1 MNKENL
7 FEYIGAMHM
16 HSVYSDGSGE
26 VPDIVKAASE
36 MKLDYIILTDH
47 NTLRAKKEGFEGW
60 HGNTFLLVGCE
71 INDKQN
77 KNHYLAFGIN
87 QAFST
92 RLSAAEYVHKVKE
105 AGGIGFIAHPHEKR
119 AHMKEHP
126 AYPWTDWNID
136 GFTGIE
142 IWNHMSEW
150 MENLTEE
157 NKYQSFL
164 HPLKTIVA
172 PQKKTLKLWDE
183 LNLKRKVVGI
193 GGVDA
198 HAHRYNLLGFLEV
211 EIFPYKVLFKSI
223 RTHILTQIEIKKGKS
238 EESVD
243 RTKKIIHSAL
253 ESGLCFIANDYHADS
268 TGFRFFAQSGSKIY
282 NMGDK
287 VPKSNKVKLHILVP
301 NTKGEIKLLR
311 NGRVIDSWS
320 DKQVSFNVNGKGIYR
335 VEVYING
342 KAWIFSNHIRIGM

>member
-1 MNKENL
+1 M

-26 VPDIVKAASE
+26 VLDIVKDASDVG
-36 MKLDYIILTDH
+36 LDYIILTDH
-47 NTLRAKKEGFEGW
+47 NTLRAKKEGYEGW
-60 HGNTFLLVGCE
+60 HGRTLLLVGCE
-71 INDKQN
+71 INDRQN

-92 RLSAAEYVHKVKE
+92 RLSAAEYVQKVKE

-119 AHMKEHP
+119 THMKEHP
-126 AYPWTDWNID
+126 SYPWIDWDVD
-136 GFTGIE
+136 GYNGIE

-150 MENLTEE
+150 MENLTEQ

-164 HPLKTIVA
+164 HPLKTIIA

-198 HAHRYNLLGFLEV
+198 HAHKYNLLGFLEV

-223 RTHILTQIEIKKGKS
+223 RTHILSEEELKKGR
-238 EESVD
+238 SVEALE
-243 RTKKIIHSAL
+243 KAKWLVYSAL
-253 ESGLCFIANDYHADS
+253 ERGLCFIANDYHGDS
-268 TGFRFFAQSGSKIY
+268 RGFKFFAEANKNTYQMGEKI
-282 NMGDK
+282 NRT
-287 VPKSNKVKLHILVP
+287 SNVKLHIIVP
-301 NTKGEIKLLR
+301 KSKAEIKLIR
-311 NGRVIDSWS
+311 NGRIIESWEGHEI
-320 DKQVSFNVNGKGIYR
+320 SFNANSKGVYR
-335 VEVYING
+335 VEAYLNG